1 MVTNNR
7 IVGVSLVCLVILAT
21 AGLCYAFFN
30 SSLAGLTNPSA
41 IARGQQHP
49 TVRSLVGGL
58 KIEQVTLFGPNG
70 KGVRFVVRNECDKDV
85 SAYLVTSDCPHP
97 IKECARYRND
107 FITADSPEHQKFPV
121 GGTDSANASFN
132 GSPEKADIVIRAA
145 LFTDGSAEGEE
156 WAINLML
163 YERAAMKKQLARILP
178 HLSSLRSAAI
188 ANQAMTTQAKAEA
201 LRTEH
206 DKLLNAHGKLPREAE
221 SGEPKEFTGGYV
233 RANAMASSAVETL
246 GRDLE
251 KGDIESFKNRVQNEH
266 DRLKAL
272 HKRLN

>member
-7 IVGVSLVCLVILAT
+7 IVGASLVCLVILAT

-41 IARGQQHP
+41 IASGQQQP
-49 TVRSLVGGL
+49 TVRSLVRGL
-58 KIEQVTLFGPNG
+58 KIEQVTLFGPGG

-107 FITADSPEHQKFPV
+107 FITADPPEYQKFPV
-121 GGTDSANASFN
+121 GGTDRGRASFN

-156 WAINLML
+156 WATDLML
-163 YERAAMKKQLARILP
+163 YERAGMKKQLARLLP
-178 HLSSLRSAAI
+178 HLSSIRSAAI
-188 ANQAMTTQAKAEA
+188 TNRAMTMQARAQA
-201 LRTEH
+201 LQTEH
-206 DKLLNAHGKLPREAE
+206 NKLLDAYRKLPREAE
-221 SGEPKEFTGGYV
+221 PGEPESFTMGYGT
-233 RANAMASSAVETL
+233 ATALASSAIEAL

-251 KGDIESFKNRVQNEH
+251 KGDIESFRNRVQKEH

-272 HKRLN
+272 HDRLN

>member
-7 IVGVSLVCLVILAT
+7 IVGASLVCSIILAT

-30 SSLAGLTNPSA
+30 RSLAGLTIPSA
-41 IARGQQHP
+41 IARGQQQP
-49 TVRSLVGGL
+49 TVRSLVSGL

-70 KGVRFVVRNECDKDV
+70 KGVLFIVRNECDKDV

-107 FITADSPEHQKFPV
+107 FITADPPEYQKFPV
-121 GGTDSANASFN
+121 GGTDRTSASFN

-163 YERAAMKKQLARILP
+163 YERAAMKKQLARLLP
-178 HLSSLRSAAI
+178 HLSSLRNAVI
-188 ANQAMTTQAKAEA
+188 ANQAMTGQARVQA
-201 LRTEH
+201 LQTEH
-206 DKLLNAHGKLPREAE
+206 YKLLDAHGKLPREAE
-221 SGEPKEFTGGYV
+221 PGEPEEFTGGYAG
-233 RANAMASSAVETL
+233 ANAMASSAIEAL

-251 KGDIESFKNRVQNEH
+251 KGDIDSFRNRAKWEH

-272 HKRLN
+272 HDRLN